1 MMKYYAE
8 KERFRYNAEER
19 NGKKYRIYSEEQI
32 GEETNFSSS
41 PHYAKNVWMIKS
53 KQARMQ

>member
-1 MMKYYAE
+1 MKYYAE
-8 KERFRYNAEER
+8 KERFKYNTEER
-19 NGKKYRIYSEEQI
+19 NGKKYRIYSAEQI

-41 PHYAKNVWMIKS
+41 PPHYAKNVWMIKS

>member
-19 NGKKYRIYSEEQI
+19 NGKKYRIYSAEQI

-41 PHYAKNVWMIKS
+41 PHYAKKCMDDKIKTS
-53 KQARMQ
+53 